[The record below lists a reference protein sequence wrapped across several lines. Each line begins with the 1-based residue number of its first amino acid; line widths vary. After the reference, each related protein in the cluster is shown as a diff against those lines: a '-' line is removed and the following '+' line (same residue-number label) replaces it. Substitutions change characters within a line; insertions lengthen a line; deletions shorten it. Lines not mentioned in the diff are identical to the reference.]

1 MAKVEKVENAESKD
15 QKVEKSVKKGK
26 KSSYS
31 KKKKINNGVW
41 LLVLSAFVIA
51 LLALLKSKGYFG

>member
-1 MAKVEKVENAESKD
+1 MRRKSSKLNP
-15 QKVEKSVKKGK
+15 SKKGSLLELLK
-26 KSSYS
+26 LSVHS

>member
-1 MAKVEKVENAESKD
+1 MRR
-15 QKVEKSVKKGK
+15 
-26 KSSYS
+26 KSSKLNPSNAKGSLLELLKLSVHS

-51 LLALLKSKGYFG
+51 LLALLRGKGYFG